1 MHLTNLK
8 HFFELYGIFRDMNVD
23 IGKHCKL
30 IAEVGLSHEGSLGLA
45 FANIASAKASGADL
59 VKFQYHIPTV
69 ESSKYEKFRIDFSQQ
84 DKTRWD
90 YWDRTTFTTD
100 NWKKIIDHCE
110 NNSIEFCVSVFSSQA
125 CTEMIDLGVKNI
137 KLGSGDLTNKEI
149 FDVLKGWK
157 GNLFISTGLATF
169 SEIEEAITNYSEF
182 LSNGSLTVFQCTS
195 KYPTPLNQVGINV
208 MEKIRN
214 RWKVNIGLSDHS
226 VGIDAA
232 IVAICSGA
240 DFIEKH
246 VTFSKSMFG
255 PDVSSSVTFEEL
267 SRLAKFRD
275 NYQLITQQVDKDA
288 LSKEL
293 SNERL
298 IFGRSLGLKR
308 EFQKGEIVTEQ
319 DFCLRKPGGGLN
331 WEERKLFV
339 GQKLNRDIELG
350 DFITRSDFNIE
361 KR

>member
-1 MHLTNLK
+1 
-8 HFFELYGIFRDMNVD
+8 
-23 IGKHCKL
+23 
-30 IAEVGLSHEGSLGLA
+30 
-45 FANIASAKASGADL
+45 
-59 VKFQYHIPTV
+59 
-69 ESSKYEKFRIDFSQQ
+69 
-84 DKTRWD
+84 
-90 YWDRTTFTTD
+90 
-100 NWKKIIDHCE
+100 
-110 NNSIEFCVSVFSSQA
+110 
-125 CTEMIDLGVKNI
+125 
-137 KLGSGDLTNKEI
+137 
-149 FDVLKGWK
+149 
-157 GNLFISTGLATF
+157 
-169 SEIEEAITNYSEF
+169 
-182 LSNGSLTVFQCTS
+182 
-195 KYPTPLNQVGINV
+195 
-208 MEKIRN
+208 
-214 RWKVNIGLSDHS
+214 
-226 VGIDAA
+226 
-232 IVAICSGA
+232 
-240 DFIEKH
+240 
-246 VTFSKSMFG
+246 MFG

>member
-1 MHLTNLK
+1 MET
-8 HFFELYGIFRDMNVD
+8 
-23 IGKHCKL
+23 GKYCKL
-30 IAEVGLSHEGSLGLA
+30 IAEVGLSHEGSLGFA
-45 FANIASAKASGADL
+45 FAYIDAAKVSGANL
-59 VKFQYHIPTV
+59 VKFQYHIPAV
-69 ESSKYEKFRIDFSQQ
+69 ESSKFEKFRVDFSKQ

-90 YWDRTTFTTD
+90 YWDRTAFNIQ

-110 NNSIEFCVSVFSSQA
+110 KNSIEFCVSVFSGQA

-149 FDVLKGWK
+149 LDVLKGWK

-182 LSNGSLTVFQCTS
+182 LSNGRLTVFQCTS

-208 MEKIRN
+208 MEKIKS

-240 DFIEKH
+240 DIIEKH

-267 SRLAKFRD
+267 SRLANFRD
-275 NYQLITQQVDKDA
+275 NYQLIIQQVDKDA
-288 LSKEL
+288 LSNDL

-308 EFQKGEIVTEQ
+308 EFRKGEVVAEQ

-331 WEERKLFV
+331 WEERKLLV
-339 GQKLNRDIELG
+339 GRKLIRDIELG
-350 DFITRSDFNIE
+350 DFVTLSDFNIE
-361 KR
+361 EVLE